1 LAHHTNNTVIISYVV
16 EERSTLPNGFQ
27 SRLAAVQARV
37 NAAALALH
45 ERNVRPTVTRI
56 RAALGGGSP
65 NELAPALRHWRDE
78 VLPTLAPQA
87 GESGSRVPPQI
98 ADIVQELWTR
108 ATAAATVELKGG
120 DAARQ
125 AIARSE
131 DVQALRGQVASLRD
145 QLQRDAIAY
154 GELRAQSARHEAI
167 AREALGRVR
176 EAEERE
182 RKLLYQLGD
191 AKQNAAELTAL
202 IDQLRAQTTAS
213 RRPPSPRRPAPKPA
227 RKAAP
232 GGRSKPR
239 KKPKAKRGARPRPK
253 ARKRR

>member
-1 LAHHTNNTVIISYVV
+1 MA
-16 EERSTLPNGFQ
+16 ERSSEPDSPFQ
-27 SRLAAVQARV
+27 SRLAALQARV

-45 ERNVRPTVTRI
+45 ERNVRPTVARI

-65 NELAPALRHWRDE
+65 NELAPALRHWKDQ

-87 GESGSRVPPQI
+87 DESGSRVPPQI

-120 DAARQ
+120 DAARRS
-125 AIARSE
+125 IARSE
-131 DVQALRGQVASLRD
+131 DVQALREQVASLRD

-182 RKLLYQLGD
+182 RKLLYQLGE
-191 AKQNAAELTAL
+191 AKQNAAELAAT
-202 IDQLRAQTTAS
+202 IEQLRAQAS
-213 RRPPSPRRPAPKPA
+213 ALRRPQSPRRPTPKPA

-232 GGRSKPR
+232 SGRSKRR
-239 KKPKAKRGARPRPK
+239 KKPKAQRVSRTRPK
-253 ARKRR
+253 TRKRR

>member
-1 LAHHTNNTVIISYVV
+1 MA
-16 EERSTLPNGFQ
+16 EEPSTLPNGFQ
-27 SRLAAVQARV
+27 SRLAALQARV

-45 ERNVRPTVTRI
+45 ERNVRPTVARI

-65 NELAPALRHWRDE
+65 NELAPALRHWKDE

-87 GESGSRVPPQI
+87 DESGSRVPPQI

-108 ATAAATVELKGG
+108 ATAAAAVELKGG
-120 DAARQ
+120 DAARVS
-125 AIARSE
+125 IARSE
-131 DVQALRGQVASLRD
+131 DVQALRDQIASLRD

-176 EAEERE
+176 DADDRE
-182 RKLLYQLGD
+182 RKLLYQLGE
-191 AKQNAAELTAL
+191 AKQNAAELTAT
-202 IDQLRAQTTAS
+202 IGALRARAAAPQRA
-213 RRPPSPRRPAPKPA
+213 PSPRRPAPTPA
-227 RKAAP
+227 RKTASRK
-232 GGRSKPR
+232 GSKPR
-239 KKPKAKRGARPRPK
+239 QKPKARRLARPRSK

>member
-1 LAHHTNNTVIISYVV
+1 MP
-16 EERSTLPNGFQ
+16 ERALEPSSPFQ
-27 SRLAAVQARV
+27 SRLAALQARV

-45 ERNVRPTVTRI
+45 ERNVRPTVARI

-65 NELAPALRHWRDE
+65 NELAPALRHWKDE

-108 ATAAATVELKGG
+108 ATAAAMVEVKGG

-125 AIARSE
+125 SIARSE
-131 DVQALRGQVASLRD
+131 DVQALRDQVASLRD

-182 RKLLYQLGD
+182 RKLLYQLGE
-191 AKQNAAELTAL
+191 AKQAAAELSAT
-202 IDQLRAQTTAS
+202 IEQLRVQATAA
-213 RRPPSPRRPAPKPA
+213 RRPPSPRRPSPKRA
-227 RKAAP
+227 RKAP

-239 KKPKAKRGARPRPK
+239 RKPKAKRGARPPPK

>member
-1 LAHHTNNTVIISYVV
+1 
-16 EERSTLPNGFQ
+16 
-27 SRLAAVQARV
+27 V

-45 ERNVRPTVTRI
+45 ERNVRPTVARI

-65 NELAPALRHWRDE
+65 NELAPALRHWKDE

-108 ATAAATVELKGG
+108 ATAAAMVEVKGG

-125 AIARSE
+125 SIARSE
-131 DVQALRGQVASLRD
+131 DVQALRDQVASLRD

-182 RKLLYQLGD
+182 RKLLYQLGE
-191 AKQNAAELTAL
+191 AKQAAAELSAT
-202 IDQLRAQTTAS
+202 IEQLRVQATAA
-213 RRPPSPRRPAPKPA
+213 RRPPSPRRPSPKRA
-227 RKAAP
+227 RKAP

-239 KKPKAKRGARPRPK
+239 RKPKAKRGARPPPK